1 MVTGETKFGW
11 ILSSSVSVSVKTQT
25 VNFVSSATS
34 EVRICGENDEL
45 QSHLKGFSEFKSLGI
60 NKYEQAFSEEYLNTI
75 CRNK

>member
-11 ILSSSVSVSVKTQT
+11 ILSSSVSVS

-45 QSHLKGFSEFKSLGI
+45 QSHLKGFSELKSLGI
-60 NKYEQAFSEEYLNTI
+60 NKYEQAF
-75 CRNK
+75 